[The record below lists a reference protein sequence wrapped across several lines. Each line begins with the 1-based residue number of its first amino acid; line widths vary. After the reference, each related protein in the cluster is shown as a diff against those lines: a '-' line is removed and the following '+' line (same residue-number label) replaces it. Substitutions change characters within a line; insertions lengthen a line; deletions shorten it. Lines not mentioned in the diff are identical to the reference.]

1 MGNQNRIGFLFPGQG
16 AQYVGMGK
24 ELYHSYDEVKELFN
38 KADEILGRCISNI
51 CLEGPESELIK
62 TENTQPAVLLFS
74 TAVMKVLLKHGIYP
88 EMAAGLSLGEY
99 GALVAANSISL
110 KTLFPGYEKRA
121 IYAKSGPSWRRYDG
135 GCLGLERGKVEEC
148 CRLACDTGVVEPANY
163 NCPGQ
168 IVISGRQLLF
178 KRPAI

>member
-1 MGNQNRIGFLFPGQG
+1 M
-16 AQYVGMGK
+16 GMGK

-99 GALVAANSISL
+99 GALVAANSISFEDAL
-110 KTLFPGYEKRA
+110 PWL
-121 IYAKSGPSWRRYDG
+121 
-135 GCLGLERGKVEEC
+135 
-148 CRLACDTGVVEPANY
+148 
-163 NCPGQ
+163 
-168 IVISGRQLLF
+168 
-178 KRPAI
+178 